1 MLEHRCAALESMCR
15 LRRAAAKDATGP
27 VALWQRGNFFP
38 GRSKDLQYSA
48 GPGRRA
54 VSSAPCTE
62 AAWRYTEKTATLP
75 CRWGGGRKRRSAQ
88 VYRPSEAA
96 ASHGQGIIWPA
107 QLPARQ
113 RPLHR
118 LQARNFLRRNG
129 HRQQS
134 EGVPVPQTRA
144 NSANSPESV
153 FCLNRLALQSIRLSC
168 RGKNVFSARFRP
180 DGAVPHLAFSLFQ
193 RQNAPAGSKREFFAC
208 RSQDAGPCPVD
219 RGTKPLPNAGTPQ
232 FRHDGRQQGA
242 RFTALTPAMWSNFPL
257 ASGKTRQHSARDQCA
272 AVFPLRG

>member
-1 MLEHRCAALESMCR
+1 MRSGLALYGKNGQPA
-15 LRRAAAKDATGP
+15 LP
-27 VALWQRGNFFP
+27 VEMRQEG
-38 GRSKDLQYSA
+38 
-48 GPGRRA
+48 
-54 VSSAPCTE
+54 
-62 AAWRYTEKTATLP
+62 
-75 CRWGGGRKRRSAQ
+75 SAQ

-134 EGVPVPQTRA
+134 EGVPVPQTSA
-144 NSANSPESV
+144 NSVDSPESV

-180 DGAVPHLAFSLFQ
+180 DGAVPHLTFSLFQ
-193 RQNAPAGSKREFFAC
+193 RQNAPAGSKERIFCLPFSE
-208 RSQDAGPCPVD
+208 R
-219 RGTKPLPNAGTPQ
+219 RPLPSGPGHET
-232 FRHDGRQQGA
+232 
-242 RFTALTPAMWSNFPL
+242 FTQRGN
-257 ASGKTRQHSARDQCA
+257 SA
-272 AVFPLRG
+272 VPP